1 MMTILFWASFG
12 TLLYIYFG
20 YPAAVTLLARFFG
33 KEPARKEISPSVSLV
48 IPAFDEEVHIRQK
61 IENSLLLRYPKEK
74 MEIVVANDGS
84 TDGTEKIARE
94 FENRGVRLFSM
105 ERNIGKAAML
115 DRVVPQLAGEI
126 VVFSDASSQLDPD
139 ALGKLVRSFNDPAVG
154 CVCGQYKM
162 GGSGDLR
169 GEGEGLY
176 WKYETFIK
184 RQESRL
190 HSILGAHGALY
201 AIRKG
206 LYSPLGESAVNDDYL
221 VPMRIVAAGHRAV
234 YEPEAL
240 VFEREI
246 VSIKGEFS
254 RRRRIA
260 VGNCQQ
266 IAELKEMISPRYG
279 WIAFSF
285 FSHKIL
291 RTLAP
296 LFMAGM
302 LAGSFFLP
310 ALLGAIAL
318 ALQGLFYLS
327 AYAGFLCQRKG
338 WSVRILS
345 APLYFCLGN
354 LAMLAGLIRYCF
366 QGNKLVWERSR

>member
-1 MMTILFWASFG
+1 MSALFWISFG

-20 YPAAVTLLARFFG
+20 YPVAVTALARFFG
-33 KEPARKEISPSVSLV
+33 KEPARAEITPSVSLV
-48 IPAFDEEVHIRQK
+48 ITAFDEEAHIRQK
-61 IENSLLLRYPKEK
+61 LENSLSLRYPKEK
-74 MEIVVANDGS
+74 LEIVVANDGS
-84 TDGTEKIARE
+84 ADGTEKIARE
-94 FENRGVRLFSM
+94 FENRGVRLLSM

-115 DRVVPQLAGEI
+115 DRVVPQMAGEI
-126 VVFSDASSQLDPD
+126 VVFSDASSELDTE
-139 ALGKLVRSFNDPAVG
+139 ALGRLVRNFNDPTVG
-154 CVCGQYKM
+154 CVCGQYQL
-162 GGSGDLR
+162 GSGGDLR

-176 WKYETFIK
+176 WRYETFIK

-206 LYSPLGESAVNDDYL
+206 FYSPLGASAVNDDYL
-221 VPMRIVAAGHRAV
+221 VPMRIVAAGYRAV

-240 VFEREI
+240 AFERETA
-246 VSIKGEFS
+246 SMEGEFS

-266 IAELKEMISPRYG
+266 IVELKGMLNPRCG
-279 WIAFSF
+279 WVAFSF

-296 LFMAGM
+296 LFMVAM

-310 ALLGAIAL
+310 ASLRAVVL

-327 AYAGFLCQRKG
+327 AYAGFLCQQRG
-338 WSVRILS
+338 WVVRILS

-354 LAMLAGLIRYCF
+354 LAMLAGLFRYCF
-366 QGNKLVWERSR
+366 QGNKPVWERSR